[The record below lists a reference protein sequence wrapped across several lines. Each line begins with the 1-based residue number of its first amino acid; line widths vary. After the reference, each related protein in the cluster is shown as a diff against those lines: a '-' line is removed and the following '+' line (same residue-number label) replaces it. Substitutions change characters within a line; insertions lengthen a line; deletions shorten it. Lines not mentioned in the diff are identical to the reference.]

1 MRFLPCLL
9 FLLQAFPPLSSR
21 AADDEE
27 LVLLI
32 SVDGLAHFYLD
43 DPKAEMPNIRR
54 LAAEGARAEKMTASM
69 PTVTWPNHTTLVTG
83 VTPAKHGVLGN
94 AVFDR
99 VKGELVPLMVDPV
112 FNKDEIVQAPTIYD
126 VAKQAGLKTA
136 ALIWPATRGA
146 RTLDWTMP
154 DVGTLELTKQFGT
167 PALLE
172 EFTAAGIPW
181 EMQHVWWKEEKG
193 RDRDQMFVQQ
203 LSHVLRKHRPHLA
216 LFHLVELDHIQHLK
230 GPQSAEAYDAVK
242 FEDERVGEVWAEM
255 QQTHPGKAT
264 LFVVSD
270 HGFLPY
276 EQQILPNVLLRKEG
290 LLTTV
295 GSRITGGRVRAVA
308 QGGACFLY
316 VMDGPDRGA
325 LITRVT
331 ELCRAVEGVDL
342 VIDSADFPS
351 HGLPDPEA
359 HPQMADLVLS
369 ARSGYSFVDMAAGED
384 VVRAKTGVIKGSHGF
399 DARHPAMHAMFVAC
413 GAAIRPGT
421 KLGTIANTSVA
432 PTMAAILGLRI
443 EGADGPVLQ
452 EILALP
458 KEQGTE

>member
-1 MRFLPCLL
+1 MPPLPRLL
-9 FLLQAFPPLSSR
+9 LLLPALLALSSR
-21 AADDEE
+21 AAEDDR
-27 LVLLI
+27 LLLMV

-54 LAAEGARAEKMTASM
+54 LAAEGARAEKMMTSM

-94 AVFDR
+94 AVLDR
-99 VKGELVPLMVDPV
+99 EKGALIPLVVDPIY
-112 FNKDEIVQAPTIYD
+112 NKDELVRAPTVYD

-136 ALIWPATRGA
+136 ALVWPATRGA

-167 PALLE
+167 PTLLE

-193 RDRDQMFVQQ
+193 QDRDRMFVRQ
-203 LSHVLRKHRPHLA
+203 LSHVLHKHRPHLA
-216 LFHLVELDHIQHLK
+216 LLHLVDLDHIQHLK
-230 GPQSAEAYDAVK
+230 GPQSPEAYAAVK
-242 FEDERVGEVWAEM
+242 FEDELVGEVWEDM
-255 QQTHPGKAT
+255 QRTHPGRAT

-316 VMDGPDRGA
+316 VLDGPDREA
-325 LITRVT
+325 LTTRVA
-331 ELCRAVEGVDL
+331 ELFRHPEGVDQ
-342 VIDSADFPS
+342 VIPRAEFPL
-351 HGLPDPEA
+351 HGLPDPA
-359 HPQMADLVLS
+359 AQPQMADLVLS

-384 VVRAKTGVIKGSHGF
+384 VVKAKTGVVKGSHGH

-413 GAAIRPGT
+413 GAAIKPGA

-432 PTMAAILGLRI
+432 TTIAAILGTRI
-443 EGADGPVLQ
+443 EGADGPVLH
-452 EILALP
+452 EILAQP
-458 KEQGTE
+458 PEKNAK

>member
-1 MRFLPCLL
+1 MRFLIRLL
-9 FLLQAFPPLSSR
+9 LLLPGLLPLSLR
-21 AADDEE
+21 ASDDDP

-54 LAAEGARAEKMTASM
+54 LAAEGARAEKMTAST

-94 AVFDR
+94 ALFDR
-99 VKGELVPLMVDPV
+99 AKGELVPLMVDPI
-112 FNKDEIVQAPTIYD
+112 FNKDEIVKTPTIYD

-136 ALIWPATRGA
+136 ALVWPATRGA
-146 RTLDWTMP
+146 PTLDWTMP

-167 PALLE
+167 PSLLE

-181 EMQHVWWKEEKG
+181 ELQHVWWKEEKG
-193 RDRDQMFVQQ
+193 RDRDRMFVQQ
-203 LSHVLRKHRPHLA
+203 LSHVLHKHRPHLA
-216 LFHLVELDHIQHLK
+216 LFHLVDLDHVQHLK
-230 GPQSAEAYDAVK
+230 GPQSPDAYAAVK
-242 FEDERVGEVWAEM
+242 FEDELVGQVWDEM
-255 QQTHPGKAT
+255 QRTHPGRAT

-276 EQQILPNVLLRKEG
+276 EQRILPNVLLRREG

-295 GSRITGGRVRAVA
+295 GSRITGGCVRAVA

-316 VMDGPDRGA
+316 VMDGPDRET
-325 LITRVT
+325 LIAQVA
-331 ELCRAVEGVDL
+331 ELCRKVEGVEQ
-342 VIDSADFPS
+342 VISRGEFPS
-351 HGLPDPEA
+351 HGLPDPA
-359 HPQMADLVLS
+359 GNPQMADLVLS
-369 ARSGYSFVDMAAGED
+369 ARSGYSFVDMAAGDD
-384 VVRAKTGVIKGSHGF
+384 VVTAKTGVIKGSHGF
-399 DARHPAMHAMFVAC
+399 DARIPAMHAMFVAC
-413 GAAIRPGT
+413 GAAIKPGT

-443 EGADGPVLQ
+443 DGADGPVLQ
-452 EILALP
+452 EILAVP
-458 KEQGTE
+458 AAKGAK